1 MHILEDFILKICSQK
16 EGGGETFK
24 VKAYLTLLRELG
36 VRIVRDEVDEV
47 LQTTTIIINIRY

>member
-1 MHILEDFILKICSQK
+1 M

-36 VRIVRDEVDEV
+36 VRIVGDEVDEV
-47 LQTTTIIINIRY
+47 LQTTTIIILILECGY